1 MNPYWLA
8 LCPQDA
14 QHVAAR
20 DAGANALAA
29 ATAPD
34 AKTALSGA
42 AAWADPLAALA
53 WWGLQFTPW
62 VAQVQQAL
70 VLEISASERLFG
82 GRMALLQAL
91 LQPGQ
96 APLPMQYAHGDSA
109 LLALARLACD
119 ALQQAGELARPA
131 LTPDDLPLHTLA
143 AAQPHVPTLERLGCT
158 TWGQLRALPRGGVA
172 RRFGAP
178 LLAALDQAYGAA
190 PEVYAWLR
198 LPEVF
203 DAPLELAAQVE
214 SAAAMLF
221 GARRLLAQLQ
231 LWLRARQ
238 HGVLALEL
246 RWQLDA
252 RRANARYRDAWH
264 QGDGYGCLHLRT
276 AEATQDPRH
285 IERLLAEHL
294 AQITLPA
301 PVLYL
306 RLRTLETCA
315 LRGQSLSLL
324 PDELRSGDSLHHL
337 LERVAARLGP
347 DSVRAVYLQDD
358 HRPECMQNWQALGAQ
373 AKGTAHAHSAPR
385 RDGAGHVLV
394 PGNLLAHHGTTQTGT
409 GLTNSG
415 AAPGDTAPS
424 IHAAP
429 QASAT
434 AAQALYPTWLL
445 PQARSLPSDPD
456 GLPQWNGPLALL
468 AGPQR
473 LELQAWDT
481 GPPVQRDYYI
491 AHSPGQGLL
500 WVYRERLGAAQ
511 GQGAAWYLHG
521 LFA

>member
-1 MNPYWLA
+1 MKPYWLA
-8 LCPQDA
+8 VCPQDA
-14 QHVAAR
+14 HHAGR
-20 DAGANALAA
+20 DGGASGYAPLPALPLASA
-29 ATAPD
+29 LGGATSPD
-34 AKTALSGA
+34 VRTELSGP
-42 AAWADPLAALA
+42 AAWVDPLAALA
-53 WWGLQFTPW
+53 WWSLQFTPW

-91 LQPGQ
+91 LQPGH
-96 APLPMQYAHGDSA
+96 APLPMQYAHGESA

-119 ALQQAGELARPA
+119 ALQQVGELAQPPLPPNA
-131 LTPDDLPLHTLA
+131 LPLHTLA
-143 AAQPHVPTLERLGCT
+143 AAQAHLPTLERLGCA
-158 TWGQLRALPRGGVA
+158 TWGHLRALPRGGVA

-178 LLAALDQAYGAA
+178 LLAALDQAYGTA
-190 PEVYAWLR
+190 PEAYAWLR

-203 DAPLELAAQVE
+203 DAPLELSAQVE
-214 SAAAMLF
+214 SAGAMLF
-221 GARRLLAQLQ
+221 GVRRLLAQLQ

-252 RRANARYRDAWH
+252 RRANARHRDAWH
-264 QGDGYGCLHLRT
+264 QGDAYGRLQLRT
-276 AEATQDPRH
+276 AEPSQDPRH
-285 IERLLAEHL
+285 LERLLAEHL
-294 AQITLPA
+294 AQVTLPA

-315 LRGQSLSLL
+315 LRGHSLSLL

-347 DSVRAVYLQDD
+347 ESVRAVTLQNE
-358 HRPECMQNWQALGAQ
+358 HRPECMQSWQALGAQ
-373 AKGTAHAHSAPR
+373 ASAVVATSTGRPISF
-385 RDGAGHVLV
+385 AV
-394 PGNLLAHHGTTQTGT
+394 QTGMACGT
-409 GLTNSG
+409 RATS
-415 AAPGDTAPS
+415 
-424 IHAAP
+424 
-429 QASAT
+429 QAST
-434 AAQALYPTWLL
+434 IAAQALYPTWLL
-445 PQARSLPSDPD
+445 PQAHSLSSGVD
-456 GLPQWNGPLALL
+456 GLPEFHGPLALL
-468 AGPQR
+468 VGPQR

-481 GPPVQRDYYI
+481 GPQVQRDYYI

>member
-1 MNPYWLA
+1 MKPYWLA
-8 LCPQDA
+8 VCPQDA
-14 QHVAAR
+14 QRAGR
-20 DAGANALAA
+20 DAGVSGYAPLLALPLTSALCG
-29 ATAPD
+29 TTSPD
-34 AKTALSGA
+34 AGTELSGA

-53 WWGLQFTPW
+53 WWSLQFTPW

-91 LQPGQ
+91 LQPGH

-119 ALQQAGELARPA
+119 ALQQVGELAQPP
-131 LTPDDLPLHTLA
+131 LPPDALPLHTLA
-143 AAQPHVPTLERLGCT
+143 AAQAHLPTLERLGCT

-178 LLAALDQAYGAA
+178 LLTALDQAYGAA

-203 DAPLELAAQVE
+203 EAPLELAAQVE

-238 HGVLALEL
+238 HGVLELEL

-252 RRANARYRDAWH
+252 RRANTLHRDAWH
-264 QGDGYGCLHLRT
+264 QGDGYGRLQLRT
-276 AEATQDPRH
+276 AEPTQDPRH
-285 IERLLAEHL
+285 LERLLAEHL
-294 AQITLPA
+294 AQVTLPA

-324 PDELRSGDSLHHL
+324 PDELRSGDSLHHM
-337 LERVAARLGP
+337 LERIAARLGP
-347 DSVRAVYLQDD
+347 ESVRAVTLQDE
-358 HRPECMQNWQALGAQ
+358 HRPECMQNWQTLGAQ
-373 AKGTAHAHSAPR
+373 ASAVVSTGIGRPSSF
-385 RDGAGHVLV
+385 AV
-394 PGNLLAHHGTTQTGT
+394 QTGMV
-409 GLTNSG
+409 SG
-415 AAPGDTAPS
+415 RATS
-424 IHAAP
+424 
-429 QASAT
+429 QASAIT
-434 AAQALYPTWLL
+434 IAAQALYPTWLL
-445 PQARSLPSDPD
+445 PQVRSLACGTD
-456 GLPQWNGPLALL
+456 GLPQWDGPLALL

-481 GPPVQRDYYI
+481 GPQVQRDYYI

-500 WVYRERLGAAQ
+500 WVYRERLGLAQ
-511 GQGAAWYLHG
+511 EQGAAWYLHG

>member
-1 MNPYWLA
+1 MKPYWLA

-14 QHVAAR
+14 QH
-20 DAGANALAA
+20 
-29 ATAPD
+29 
-34 AKTALSGA
+34 AKTESSGA
-42 AAWADPLAALA
+42 AAWADPLAALS
-53 WWGLQFTPW
+53 WWSLQFTPW

-91 LQPGQ
+91 LQPGHT
-96 APLPMQYAHGDSA
+96 PLPMQYAHGDSA

-119 ALQQAGELARPA
+119 ALQQADDWARLP
-131 LTPDDLPLHTLA
+131 LPPDALPLHTLA
-143 AAQPHVPTLERLGCT
+143 AAQPHLPTLERLGCT

-190 PEVYAWLR
+190 PEVFAWLR

-214 SAAAMLF
+214 SAGALLF

-246 RWQLDA
+246 RWQLDT
-252 RRANARYRDAWH
+252 RRANARHLDAWH
-264 QGDGYGCLHLRT
+264 QGDGYGRLHLRT
-276 AEATQDPRH
+276 AEPTQDPRH
-285 IERLLAEHL
+285 LERLLAEHL
-294 AQITLPA
+294 AQVTLPA

-306 RLRTLETCA
+306 RLRTLETCP

-347 DSVRAVYLQDD
+347 DSVRTVTLQDD
-358 HRPECMQNWQALGAQ
+358 HRPDCMQSWQALGAQ
-373 AKGTAHAHSAPR
+373 AKGAAHSHSATSQV
-385 RDGAGHVLV
+385 G
-394 PGNLLAHHGTTQTGT
+394 
-409 GLTNSG
+409 
-415 AAPGDTAPS
+415 
-424 IHAAP
+424 
-429 QASAT
+429 AT

-445 PQARSLPSDPD
+445 PQARSLSSGAD
-456 GLPQWNGPLALL
+456 GLPQFHGPLALL

-481 GPPVQRDYYI
+481 GPHVQRDYYI
-491 AHSPGQGLL
+491 AQSPGHGLL

>member
-1 MNPYWLA
+1 MKPYWLA
-8 LCPQDA
+8 VCPQDA
-14 QHVAAR
+14 HHAGRDGGASR
-20 DAGANALAA
+20 YAPLPAPPLASALGGATSPDAG
-29 ATAPD
+29 TEF
-34 AKTALSGA
+34 SGA

-53 WWGLQFTPW
+53 WWSLQFTPW
-62 VAQVQQAL
+62 VAQVRQAL

-82 GRMALLQAL
+82 GRMALVEAL
-91 LQPGQ
+91 LQPGH

-119 ALQQAGELARPA
+119 ALQQVGELAQPP
-131 LTPDDLPLHTLA
+131 LPPDALPLHTLA
-143 AAQPHVPTLERLGCT
+143 AAQAHLPTLERLGCT

-178 LLAALDQAYGAA
+178 LLAALDQAYGNA
-190 PEVYAWLR
+190 PETYAWLR

-203 DAPLELAAQVE
+203 DAPLELSAQVE
-214 SAAAMLF
+214 SAAALLF

-252 RRANARYRDAWH
+252 RRANVRHRDTWH
-264 QGDGYGCLHLRT
+264 QGDGYGRLHLRT
-276 AEATQDPRH
+276 AEPTQDPRH
-285 IERLLAEHL
+285 LERLLAEHL
-294 AQITLPA
+294 AQVTLPA

-324 PDELRSGDSLHHL
+324 PDEMRSGDSLHHL

-358 HRPECMQNWQALGAQ
+358 HRPECMQTWQTLGAQ
-373 AKGTAHAHSAPR
+373 AGAAVSTGIGRPISATA
-385 RDGAGHVLV
+385 
-394 PGNLLAHHGTTQTGT
+394 QTGMACGT
-409 GLTNSG
+409 RATS
-415 AAPGDTAPS
+415 
-424 IHAAP
+424 
-429 QASAT
+429 QAI

-445 PQARSLPSDPD
+445 PQVRSLPCGAD
-456 GLPQWNGPLALL
+456 GLPQWDGPLALL

-481 GPPVQRDYYI
+481 GPQVQRDYYI
-491 AHSPGQGLL
+491 AHSAGQGLL

-511 GQGAAWYLHG
+511 GQEVAWYVHG

>member
-1 MNPYWLA
+1 MKPYWLA
-8 LCPQDA
+8 LCSQDA
-14 QHVAAR
+14 QH
-20 DAGANALAA
+20 
-29 ATAPD
+29 
-34 AKTALSGA
+34 AKTESSGA
-42 AAWADPLAALA
+42 AAWADPLEALA
-53 WWGLQFTPW
+53 WWSLQFTPW

-91 LQPGQ
+91 LQPGHT
-96 APLPMQYAHGDSA
+96 PLPMQYAHGDSA

-119 ALQQAGELARPA
+119 ALQQVGELAQPP
-131 LTPDDLPLHTLA
+131 LPPDALPLYTLA
-143 AAQPHVPTLERLGCT
+143 AAQAHLPTLERLGCT

-190 PEVYAWLR
+190 PEAYAWLR

-214 SAAAMLF
+214 SAGALLF

-246 RWQLDA
+246 RWQLDT
-252 RRANARYRDAWH
+252 RRANARHRDAWH
-264 QGDGYGCLHLRT
+264 QGDGYGRLHLRT
-276 AEATQDPRH
+276 AEPTQDPRH
-285 IERLLAEHL
+285 LERLLAEHL
-294 AQITLPA
+294 AQVTLPA

-306 RLRTLETCA
+306 RLRTLETCP

-347 DSVRAVYLQDD
+347 DSVRTVTLQDD
-358 HRPECMQNWQALGAQ
+358 HRPECMQSWQALGAQ
-373 AKGTAHAHSAPR
+373 TKGAAHSHSATSQV
-385 RDGAGHVLV
+385 G
-394 PGNLLAHHGTTQTGT
+394 
-409 GLTNSG
+409 
-415 AAPGDTAPS
+415 
-424 IHAAP
+424 
-429 QASAT
+429 AT

-445 PQARSLPSDPD
+445 PQARSLSSGAD
-456 GLPQWNGPLALL
+456 GLPKYHGPLALL

-481 GPPVQRDYYI
+481 GPQVQRDYYI
-491 AHSPGQGLL
+491 AHSSGHGLL

>member
-1 MNPYWLA
+1 MKPYWLA
-8 LCPQDA
+8 VRPQGA
-14 QHVAAR
+14 QRAAGR
-20 DAGANALAA
+20 DAGASGY
-29 ATAPD
+29 APL
-34 AKTALSGA
+34 TALPLTSALCGATSPDVGTEFSGA
-42 AAWADPLAALA
+42 AVWADPLAALA
-53 WWGLQFTPW
+53 WWSLQFTPW

-70 VLEISASERLFG
+70 VLEISASERLFS
-82 GRMALLQAL
+82 GRKALVQAL
-91 LQPGQ
+91 LEPGH

-119 ALQQAGELARPA
+119 ALQQVGDLAHPP
-131 LTPDDLPLHTLA
+131 LPPDDLPLHTLA
-143 AAQPHVPTLERLGCT
+143 AAQAHLPMLERLGCT
-158 TWGQLRALPRGGVA
+158 TWGQLRALPRGGIA

-178 LLAALDQAYGAA
+178 LLASLDQAYGTA

-264 QGDGYGCLHLRT
+264 QGDGYGRLHLRT
-276 AEATQDPRH
+276 AEPTQDPRH
-285 IERLLAEHL
+285 LERLLAEHL
-294 AQITLPA
+294 AQVTLPA

-324 PDELRSGDSLHHL
+324 PDEIRSGDSLHHL

-347 DSVRAVYLQDD
+347 DSVRAVHLQDD
-358 HRPECMQNWQALGAQ
+358 HRPECMQNWQALGAGHPLEPSRW
-373 AKGTAHAHSAPR
+373 AAAS
-385 RDGAGHVLV
+385 GARLNVVG
-394 PGNLLAHHGTTQTGT
+394 LA
-409 GLTNSG
+409 NSG
-415 AAPGDTAPS
+415 TAPS
-424 IHAAP
+424 THAAP
-429 QASAT
+429 QARAT
-434 AAQALYPTWLL
+434 DAQALYPTWLL
-445 PQARSLPSDPD
+445 PQARSLPSGAD
-456 GLPQWNGPLALL
+456 GLPQWDGPLALL

-511 GQGAAWYLHG
+511 GQRATWYLHG

>member
-1 MNPYWLA
+1 MKPYWLA
-8 LCPQDA
+8 LCPQDP
-14 QHVAAR
+14 QRVAGR
-20 DAGANALAA
+20 DAQAA
-29 ATAPD
+29 PT
-34 AKTALSGA
+34 GA

-53 WWGLQFTPW
+53 WWSLQFTPW

-82 GRMALLQAL
+82 GRTALLQAL

-119 ALQQAGELARPA
+119 ALQHADDLVRPPLA
-131 LTPDDLPLHTLA
+131 PDALPLHTLA
-143 AAQPHVPTLERLGCT
+143 AAHAHLPTLERLGCT
-158 TWGQLRALPRGGVA
+158 TWGQLRALPRAGVA

-178 LLAALDQAYGAA
+178 LLTALDQAYGTA

-214 SAAAMLF
+214 SASAMLF

-252 RRANARYRDAWH
+252 RRANARHRDAWH
-264 QGDGYGCLHLRT
+264 QGDGYGRLHLRT
-276 AEATQDPRH
+276 AEPTQDPRH
-285 IERLLAEHL
+285 LERLLAEHL
-294 AQITLPA
+294 AQVTLPA

-315 LRGQSLSLL
+315 LRGHSLSLL

-347 DSVRAVYLQDD
+347 ESVRAVTLQDD
-358 HRPECMQNWQALGAQ
+358 HRAECMQSWQALGAQ
-373 AKGTAHAHSAPR
+373 A
-385 RDGAGHVLV
+385 
-394 PGNLLAHHGTTQTGT
+394 Q
-409 GLTNSG
+409 G
-415 AAPGDTAPS
+415 AAHGPSARPRDPAPPNSEGD
-424 IHAAP
+424 
-429 QASAT
+429 
-434 AAQALYPTWLL
+434 AQALYPTWLL
-445 PQARSLPSDPD
+445 PQARSLPSGAD
-456 GLPQWNGPLALL
+456 GLPEYHGPLALL

-473 LELQAWDT
+473 LEQQAWDL
-481 GPPVQRDYYI
+481 GPQVQRDYYI
-491 AHSPGQGLL
+491 AHSPDRGLL

-521 LFA
+521 WFA

>member
-14 QHVAAR
+14 HHAASR
-20 DAGANALAA
+20 DAGASAYAPPLALPRASALTA

-34 AKTALSGA
+34 VGTSLSGA

-82 GRMALLQAL
+82 GRVALLEAL
-91 LQPGQ
+91 LQPDQ

-119 ALQQAGELARPA
+119 ALQQAGDLARPP
-131 LTPDDLPLHTLA
+131 LPPDALPLHTLA
-143 AAQPHVPTLERLGCT
+143 AAQPHLPTLEGLGCT

-214 SAAAMLF
+214 SAAALLF

-252 RRANARYRDAWH
+252 RRANARYRDDWH
-264 QGDGYGCLHLRT
+264 QGDGYGRLHLRT
-276 AEATQDPRH
+276 AEPTQDPRH
-285 IERLLAEHL
+285 LERLLAEHL
-294 AQITLPA
+294 AQVTLPA

-306 RLRTLETCA
+306 HLRTLETCA

-347 DSVRAVYLQDD
+347 ESVCAVTLQDD
-358 HRPECMQNWQALGAQ
+358 HRPECMQNWQALGA
-373 AKGTAHAHSAPR
+373 GHPLAPSPVAAVG
-385 RDGAGHVLV
+385 GARLNVVG
-394 PGNLLAHHGTTQTGT
+394 LA
-409 GLTNSG
+409 NSG
-415 AAPGDTAPS
+415 TAPS
-424 IHAAP
+424 THAAP

-456 GLPQWNGPLALL
+456 GLPQWKGPLALL

>member
-1 MNPYWLA
+1 MKPYWLA
-8 LCPQDA
+8 VRPQDA
-14 QHVAAR
+14 QRAAGR
-20 DAGANALAA
+20 DAGASGYAPLLALPLTSALCG
-29 ATAPD
+29 ATSPD
-34 AKTALSGA
+34 ARTEFSGA
-42 AAWADPLAALA
+42 TAWADPLAALT
-53 WWGLQFTPW
+53 WWSLQFTPW

-70 VLEISASERLFG
+70 VLEISASERLFS
-82 GRMALLQAL
+82 GRKALVQAL
-91 LQPGQ
+91 LQPGH
-96 APLPMQYAHGDSA
+96 APLPMQYAHGESA

-119 ALQQAGELARPA
+119 ALQQAGELAQPP
-131 LTPDDLPLHTLA
+131 LPPDALPLHTLA
-143 AAQPHVPTLERLGCT
+143 AAQAHLPTLERLGCT
-158 TWGQLRALPRGGVA
+158 TWGHLRALPRGGVA

-178 LLAALDQAYGAA
+178 LLTALDQAYGAA
-190 PEVYAWLR
+190 LETYAWLR

-252 RRANARYRDAWH
+252 RRANARHRDAWH
-264 QGDGYGCLHLRT
+264 QGDGYGRLHLRT
-276 AEATQDPRH
+276 AEPTQDPRH
-285 IERLLAEHL
+285 LERLLAEHL
-294 AQITLPA
+294 AQVTLPA

-347 DSVRAVYLQDD
+347 DSVRAVTLQDE
-358 HRPECMQNWQALGAQ
+358 HRPECMQTWQALGAQ
-373 AKGTAHAHSAPR
+373 ASAVVSTGIGRPTS
-385 RDGAGHVLV
+385 A
-394 PGNLLAHHGTTQTGT
+394 AAQTGMALGT
-409 GLTNSG
+409 RAIS
-415 AAPGDTAPS
+415 
-424 IHAAP
+424 
-429 QASAT
+429 QAST
-434 AAQALYPTWLL
+434 IAAQALYPTWLL
-445 PQARSLPSDPD
+445 PQVRSLPCGAD
-456 GLPQWNGPLALL
+456 GLPQWDGPLALL

-481 GPPVQRDYYI
+481 GPQVQRDYYI

-500 WVYRERLGAAQ
+500 WVYRERLGLAQ

>member
-1 MNPYWLA
+1 MKPYWLA

-14 QHVAAR
+14 QH
-20 DAGANALAA
+20 G
-29 ATAPD
+29 
-34 AKTALSGA
+34 KTESSGA
-42 AAWADPLAALA
+42 TVWADPLAAIA
-53 WWGLQFTPW
+53 WWSLQFTPW

-91 LQPGQ
+91 LQPGHT
-96 APLPMQYAHGDSA
+96 PLPMQYAHGDTA
-109 LLALARLACD
+109 LLALARLAYD
-119 ALQQAGELARPA
+119 ALQQADDWARPP
-131 LTPDDLPLHTLA
+131 LPPDALPLHTLA
-143 AAQPHVPTLERLGCT
+143 AAQPHLPTLERLGCT

-190 PEVYAWLR
+190 PEAFAWLR

-214 SAAAMLF
+214 SAGALLF

-246 RWQLDA
+246 RWQLDT
-252 RRANARYRDAWH
+252 RRANARHLDAWH
-264 QGDGYGCLHLRT
+264 QGDGYGRLHLRT
-276 AEATQDPRH
+276 AEPTQDPRH
-285 IERLLAEHL
+285 LERLLAEHL
-294 AQITLPA
+294 AQVTLPA

-306 RLRTLETCA
+306 RLRTLETCP

-347 DSVRAVYLQDD
+347 DSVRTVTLKDD
-358 HRPECMQNWQALGAQ
+358 HRPECMQSWQALGAQ
-373 AKGTAHAHSAPR
+373 AKGAAR
-385 RDGAGHVLV
+385 
-394 PGNLLAHHGTTQTGT
+394 NL
-409 GLTNSG
+409 
-415 AAPGDTAPS
+415 
-424 IHAAP
+424 
-429 QASAT
+429 SAT
-434 AAQALYPTWLL
+434 SQVGATAMQALYPTWLL
-445 PQARSLPSDPD
+445 PQARSLSSGAD
-456 GLPQWNGPLALL
+456 GLPEYHGPLALL

-473 LELQAWDT
+473 LELQTWDT
-481 GPPVQRDYYI
+481 GPQVQRDYYI
-491 AHSPGQGLL
+491 AHSSGHGLL

-511 GQGAAWYLHG
+511 GQGTAWYLHG

>member
-14 QHVAAR
+14 HHAANR
-20 DAGANALAA
+20 DAGASAYAPPPALPRASALKA

-34 AKTALSGA
+34 VGTAFSAA

-119 ALQQAGELARPA
+119 ALQQAGDLARPPLA
-131 LTPDDLPLHTLA
+131 PDALPLHTLT
-143 AAQPHVPTLERLGCT
+143 AAQAHLPTLERLGCT

-178 LLAALDQAYGAA
+178 LLTALDQAYGTA

-252 RRANARYRDAWH
+252 RRANARYRDDWH
-264 QGDGYGCLHLRT
+264 QGDGYGRLHLRT
-276 AEATQDPRH
+276 AEPTQDPRH
-285 IERLLAEHL
+285 LERLLAEHL
-294 AQITLPA
+294 AQVTLPA

-324 PDELRSGDSLHHL
+324 PDELRSGDSMHHL

-347 DSVRAVYLQDD
+347 NSVRAVSLQDD

-373 AKGTAHAHSAPR
+373 AKGTA
-385 RDGAGHVLV
+385 
-394 PGNLLAHHGTTQTGT
+394 
-409 GLTNSG
+409 
-415 AAPGDTAPS
+415 PS
-424 IHAAP
+424 THAAP

-445 PQARSLPSDPD
+445 PQARSLLSDPD

-473 LELQAWDT
+473 LELQAWDA

-511 GQGAAWYLHG
+511 GQEAAWYLHG

>member
-1 MNPYWLA
+1 MKPYWLA
-8 LCPQDA
+8 VRPQDA
-14 QHVAAR
+14 QRAAGR
-20 DAGANALAA
+20 DAGASGYAPLPALPLTSALCG
-29 ATAPD
+29 ATSPD
-34 AKTALSGA
+34 ARTELSGA
-42 AAWADPLAALA
+42 TAWADPLAALA
-53 WWGLQFTPW
+53 WWSLQFTPW

-70 VLEISASERLFG
+70 VLEISASERLFS
-82 GRMALLQAL
+82 GRKALVQAL
-91 LQPGQ
+91 LESGH

-119 ALQQAGELARPA
+119 ALQQAGDLAHPP
-131 LTPDDLPLHTLA
+131 LPPDALPLHTLA
-143 AAQPHVPTLERLGCT
+143 AAQAHLPTLERLGCT
-158 TWGQLRALPRGGVA
+158 TWGHLRALPRGGVA

-178 LLAALDQAYGAA
+178 LLTALDQAYGAA
-190 PEVYAWLR
+190 PEAYAWLR

-252 RRANARYRDAWH
+252 RRANARHRDAWH
-264 QGDGYGCLHLRT
+264 QGDGYGRLHLRT
-276 AEATQDPRH
+276 AEPTQDPRH
-285 IERLLAEHL
+285 LERLLAEHL
-294 AQITLPA
+294 AQVTLPA

-315 LRGQSLSLL
+315 LHGQSLSLL

-347 DSVRAVYLQDD
+347 DSVRAVSLQDE
-358 HRPECMQNWQALGAQ
+358 HRPECMQTWQALGAQ
-373 AKGTAHAHSAPR
+373 ASAVVSTGIGRPTS
-385 RDGAGHVLV
+385 A
-394 PGNLLAHHGTTQTGT
+394 AAQTGMALGT
-409 GLTNSG
+409 RATS
-415 AAPGDTAPS
+415 
-424 IHAAP
+424 
-429 QASAT
+429 QAST
-434 AAQALYPTWLL
+434 IAAQALYPTWLL
-445 PQARSLPSDPD
+445 PQVRSLPSGAD
-456 GLPQWNGPLALL
+456 GLPQWDGPLALL

-511 GQGAAWYLHG
+511 GQGTAWYLHG

>member
-1 MNPYWLA
+1 
-8 LCPQDA
+8 
-14 QHVAAR
+14 
-20 DAGANALAA
+20 
-29 ATAPD
+29 
-34 AKTALSGA
+34 
-42 AAWADPLAALA
+42 
-53 WWGLQFTPW
+53 
-62 VAQVQQAL
+62 
-70 VLEISASERLFG
+70 
-82 GRMALLQAL
+82 
-91 LQPGQ
+91 
-96 APLPMQYAHGDSA
+96 

-119 ALQQAGELARPA
+119 ALQQVGDLARPPLA
-131 LTPDDLPLHTLA
+131 PDALPLHTLA
-143 AAQPHVPTLERLGCT
+143 AAQPHLPTLERLGCT

-252 RRANARYRDAWH
+252 RRANARHRDAWH
-264 QGDGYGCLHLRT
+264 QGDGYGRLHLRT
-276 AEATQDPRH
+276 AEPTQDPRH
-285 IERLLAEHL
+285 LERLLAEHL
-294 AQITLPA
+294 AQVTLPA

-347 DSVRAVYLQDD
+347 DSVRAVTLQDD
-358 HRPECMQNWQALGAQ
+358 HRPECMQNWQALGADR
-373 AKGTAHAHSAPR
+373 GRS
-385 RDGAGHVLV
+385 
-394 PGNLLAHHGTTQTGT
+394 
-409 GLTNSG
+409 
-415 AAPGDTAPS
+415 
-424 IHAAP
+424 AAP
-429 QASAT
+429 QASAPP
-434 AAQALYPTWLL
+434 AQALYPTWLL
-445 PQARSLPSDPD
+445 PHARSLPSGAD
-456 GLPQWNGPLALL
+456 GLPQCDGPLALL
-468 AGPQR
+468 AGPHR
-473 LELQAWDT
+473 LELQAWDA
-481 GPPVQRDYYI
+481 GPQVQRDYYI

>member
-20 DAGANALAA
+20 DADASAHAPPPALPRASA
-29 ATAPD
+29 LTAVTAPGVGI
-34 AKTALSGA
+34 AFSGA
-42 AAWADPLAALA
+42 TAWADPLAALA
-53 WWGLQFTPW
+53 WWSLQFTPW

-82 GRMALLQAL
+82 GRMALLEAL
-91 LQPGQ
+91 LQPDQ
-96 APLPMQYAHGDSA
+96 APLPMHYAHGDSA

-119 ALQQAGELARPA
+119 ALQQAGDLARPP
-131 LTPDDLPLHTLA
+131 LPPDDMPLHTLA
-143 AAQPHVPTLERLGCT
+143 AAQPHLPTLERLGCT
-158 TWGQLRALPRGGVA
+158 TWGQLRALPRAGVA

-178 LLAALDQAYGAA
+178 LLAALDQAYGTV

-246 RWQLDA
+246 RWQLDV
-252 RRANARYRDAWH
+252 RRANARYRDDWH
-264 QGDGYGCLHLRT
+264 QGDGYGRLHLRT
-276 AEATQDPRH
+276 AQATQDPRH
-285 IERLLAEHL
+285 LERLLAEHL
-294 AQITLPA
+294 AQVTLPA

-347 DSVRAVYLQDD
+347 ESVRAVSLQDD

-373 AKGTAHAHSAPR
+373 AQS
-385 RDGAGHVLV
+385 
-394 PGNLLAHHGTTQTGT
+394 
-409 GLTNSG
+409 
-415 AAPGDTAPS
+415 AAPGAMATSKRSASSTSAGDT
-424 IHAAP
+424 
-429 QASAT
+429 
-434 AAQALYPTWLL
+434 QALYPTWLL
-445 PQARSLPSDPD
+445 PQARSLPSGPD
-456 GLPQWNGPLALL
+456 GLPQWHGPLALL

-473 LELQAWDT
+473 LELQAWDK
-481 GPPVQRDYYI
+481 GPSVQRDYYI
-491 AHSPGQGLL
+491 AQSPDQGLL

-511 GQGAAWYLHG
+511 EQGAAWYLHG
-521 LFA
+521 WFA

>member
-1 MNPYWLA
+1 MKPYWLA
-8 LCPQDA
+8 VCPQDA
-14 QHVAAR
+14 HHAGRDGGASGYAPLPALPLASALGGATSP
-20 DAGANALAA
+20 DAGTELCG
-29 ATAPD
+29 ATV
-34 AKTALSGA
+34 
-42 AAWADPLAALA
+42 WADPMAALA
-53 WWGLQFTPW
+53 WWSLQFTPW
-62 VAQVQQAL
+62 VAQVQQTL

-82 GRMALLQAL
+82 GRMALVQAL
-91 LQPGQ
+91 LQPGH

-119 ALQQAGELARPA
+119 ALQQAGELAQPPLPPDA
-131 LTPDDLPLHTLA
+131 LPVHTLA
-143 AAQPHVPTLERLGCT
+143 AAQAHLPTLERLGCT
-158 TWGQLRALPRGGVA
+158 TWGQLRALPRAGVA

-252 RRANARYRDAWH
+252 RRANARHRDAWH
-264 QGDGYGCLHLRT
+264 QGDGYGRLHLRT
-276 AEATQDPRH
+276 AEPTQDPRH
-285 IERLLAEHL
+285 LERLLAEHL
-294 AQITLPA
+294 AQVTLPA

-347 DSVRAVYLQDD
+347 DSVRAVTLQDE
-358 HRPECMQNWQALGAQ
+358 HRPECMQTWQALGAQ
-373 AKGTAHAHSAPR
+373 ASAVVSTGVGRPSSV
-385 RDGAGHVLV
+385 A
-394 PGNLLAHHGTTQTGT
+394 AQTGMALGT
-409 GLTNSG
+409 RAIS
-415 AAPGDTAPS
+415 
-424 IHAAP
+424 
-429 QASAT
+429 QASSI

-445 PQARSLPSDPD
+445 PHVRSLPCGAD
-456 GLPQWNGPLALL
+456 GLPQWDGPLALL

-473 LELQAWDT
+473 LELQAWDP
-481 GPPVQRDYYI
+481 GPQVQRDYYI

-511 GQGAAWYLHG
+511 GQGIAWYVHG

>member
-1 MNPYWLA
+1 MKPYWLA

-14 QHVAAR
+14 QSAAGH
-20 DAGANALAA
+20 DAKAGVYASPLVLALASA
-29 ATAPD
+29 FTGSHAPD
-34 AKTALSGA
+34 APTASAGTA
-42 AAWADPLAALA
+42 TWADPLAALA
-53 WWGLQFTPW
+53 WWSLQFTPW

-82 GRMALLQAL
+82 GRRALLQAL
-91 LQPGQ
+91 LQPGH
-96 APLPMQYAHGDSA
+96 APLAMQYAHGNSA
-109 LLALARLACD
+109 LLALARLACN
-119 ALQQAGELARPA
+119 ALQHPGEVAQPLLP
-131 LTPDDLPLHTLA
+131 PDALPLHTLA
-143 AAQPHVPTLERLGCT
+143 AAQPHLSTLERLGCT

-178 LLAALDQAYGAA
+178 LLTALDQAYGTA

-214 SAAAMLF
+214 SASAMLF

-252 RRANARYRDAWH
+252 RRANARHHDAWH
-264 QGDGYGCLHLRT
+264 PGDGYGRLHLRT
-276 AEATQDPRH
+276 AEPTQDPRH
-285 IERLLAEHL
+285 LERLLAEHL
-294 AQITLPA
+294 AQVTLPA

-324 PDELRSGDSLHHL
+324 SDELRSGDSLHHL

-347 DSVRAVYLQDD
+347 QSVRAVTLQDD

-373 AKGTAHAHSAPR
+373 AQS
-385 RDGAGHVLV
+385 
-394 PGNLLAHHGTTQTGT
+394 
-409 GLTNSG
+409 
-415 AAPGDTAPS
+415 AAPGAMATSKRSASSTSAGDT
-424 IHAAP
+424 
-429 QASAT
+429 
-434 AAQALYPTWLL
+434 QALYPTWLL
-445 PQARSLPSDPD
+445 PQARSLPSGPD
-456 GLPQWNGPLALL
+456 GLPQWHGPLALL

-473 LELQAWDT
+473 LELQAWDK
-481 GPPVQRDYYI
+481 GPSVQRDYYI
-491 AHSPGQGLL
+491 AQSPGQGLL

-511 GQGAAWYLHG
+511 EQGAAWYLHG
-521 LFA
+521 WFA

>member
-1 MNPYWLA
+1 MKPYWLA
-8 LCPQDA
+8 VRPQDA
-14 QHVAAR
+14 QRAAGR
-20 DAGANALAA
+20 DAGASGYAPLPALPLTSALCG
-29 ATAPD
+29 ATSPD
-34 AKTALSGA
+34 ARTELSGA
-42 AAWADPLAALA
+42 TAWADPLAALA
-53 WWGLQFTPW
+53 WWSLQFTPW

-91 LQPGQ
+91 LQPGH

-119 ALQQAGELARPA
+119 ALQQAGDLAHPP
-131 LTPDDLPLHTLA
+131 LPPDALPLHTLA
-143 AAQPHVPTLERLGCT
+143 AAQAHLPTLERLGCT
-158 TWGQLRALPRGGVA
+158 TWGHLRALPRGGVA

-178 LLAALDQAYGAA
+178 LLKALDQAYGAA
-190 PEVYAWLR
+190 PEAYAWLR

-252 RRANARYRDAWH
+252 RRANARHRDAWH
-264 QGDGYGCLHLRT
+264 QGDGYGRLHLRT
-276 AEATQDPRH
+276 AEPTQDPRH
-285 IERLLAEHL
+285 LERLLAEHL

-301 PVLYL
+301 PVF
-306 RLRTLETCA
+306 
-315 LRGQSLSLL
+315 
-324 PDELRSGDSLHHL
+324 HL

-347 DSVRAVYLQDD
+347 DSVRAVTLQDE
-358 HRPECMQNWQALGAQ
+358 HRPECMQTWQALGAQ
-373 AKGTAHAHSAPR
+373 ASAVVSTGIGQPTS
-385 RDGAGHVLV
+385 A
-394 PGNLLAHHGTTQTGT
+394 AAQTGMALGT
-409 GLTNSG
+409 RATS
-415 AAPGDTAPS
+415 
-424 IHAAP
+424 
-429 QASAT
+429 QAST
-434 AAQALYPTWLL
+434 IAAQALYPTWLL
-445 PQARSLPSDPD
+445 PQVRSLPSGAD
-456 GLPQWNGPLALL
+456 GLPQWDGPLALL

-511 GQGAAWYLHG
+511 GQGTAWYLHG

>member
-1 MNPYWLA
+1 MKPYWLA
-8 LCPQDA
+8 VCPQDA
-14 QHVAAR
+14 HHAGRDGGASR
-20 DAGANALAA
+20 YAPLPASPLASALGGAISSDAG
-29 ATAPD
+29 TEF
-34 AKTALSGA
+34 SGA
-42 AAWADPLAALA
+42 APWADPMAALA
-53 WWGLQFTPW
+53 WWSLQFTPW

-82 GRMALLQAL
+82 GRMALVQAL
-91 LQPGQ
+91 LQPDH

-119 ALQQAGELARPA
+119 ALQQVGELAQPP
-131 LTPDDLPLHTLA
+131 LPPDALPLHTLA
-143 AAQPHVPTLERLGCT
+143 AAQAHLSTLERLGCT

-190 PEVYAWLR
+190 PETYTWLR

-214 SAAAMLF
+214 SAAALLF

-238 HGVLALEL
+238 HGVLVLEL

-252 RRANARYRDAWH
+252 RRANAHHRDTWH
-264 QGDGYGCLHLRT
+264 QGDGYGRLHLRT
-276 AEATQDPRH
+276 AEPTQDPRH
-285 IERLLAEHL
+285 LERLLAEHL
-294 AQITLPA
+294 AQVTLPA

-347 DSVRAVYLQDD
+347 ESVRTVYLQDE
-358 HRPECMQNWQALGAQ
+358 HRPECMQTWQALGAQ
-373 AKGTAHAHSAPR
+373 ASAMVSTGVGQPSS
-385 RDGAGHVLV
+385 A
-394 PGNLLAHHGTTQTGT
+394 AAQTGMA
-409 GLTNSG
+409 LG
-415 AAPGDTAPS
+415 ARAIA
-424 IHAAP
+424 
-429 QASAT
+429 QASTMAS
-434 AAQALYPTWLL
+434 QSLYPTWLL
-445 PQARSLPSDPD
+445 PQVRSLPCDAD
-456 GLPQWNGPLALL
+456 GLPQWDGPLALL

-481 GPPVQRDYYI
+481 GPQVQRDYYI
-491 AHSPGQGLL
+491 AHSAGQGLL
-500 WVYRERLGAAQ
+500 WVYRERLGAAL

>member
-1 MNPYWLA
+1 
-8 LCPQDA
+8 
-14 QHVAAR
+14 
-20 DAGANALAA
+20 
-29 ATAPD
+29 
-34 AKTALSGA
+34 
-42 AAWADPLAALA
+42 LAALV
-53 WWGLQFTPW
+53 WWSLQFTPW

-82 GRMALLQAL
+82 GRLALVQAL
-91 LQPGQ
+91 LQPGH
-96 APLPMQYAHGDSA
+96 APVPIAYAHGDSA
-109 LLALARLACD
+109 LLALARLACEALHD
-119 ALQQAGELARPA
+119 APALARPSLA
-131 LTPDDLPLHTLA
+131 PDALPLHTLA
-143 AAQPHVPTLERLGCT
+143 AAQAHLPTLERLGCS
-158 TWGQLRALPRGGVA
+158 TWGHLRALPRAGLA

-190 PEVYAWLR
+190 PEAYDWLR

-252 RRANARYRDAWH
+252 RRANAHYRDAWH
-264 QGDGYGCLHLRT
+264 QGDGYGRLHIRT
-276 AEATQDPRH
+276 AEPTQDPRH
-285 IERLLAEHL
+285 LERLLAEHL

-324 PDELRSGDSLHHL
+324 PDEVRSGDSLHHL
-337 LERVAARLGP
+337 LERVTARLGP
-347 DSVRAVYLQDD
+347 DSVRVVRLQDD
-358 HRPECMQNWQALGAQ
+358 HRPECMQNWQTVSATALN
-373 AKGTAHAHSAPR
+373 GTVPSAR
-385 RDGAGHVLV
+385 SL
-394 PGNLLAHHGTTQTGT
+394 
-409 GLTNSG
+409 S
-415 AAPGDTAPS
+415 
-424 IHAAP
+424 

-434 AAQALYPTWLL
+434 AVQALYPAWLL
-445 PQARSLPSDPD
+445 PQAQSLASGSD
-456 GLPQWNGPLALL
+456 GLPDFQGPLALL

-473 LELQAWDT
+473 LEQQAWDQ

-491 AHSPGQGLL
+491 AQSPRHGLL
-500 WVYRERLGAAQ
+500 WVYRERLAFEQ
-511 GQGAAWYLHG
+511 GQGPAWYLHG

>member
-14 QHVAAR
+14 HHAASR
-20 DAGANALAA
+20 DAGASAYAPPPALPRASALKA

-34 AKTALSGA
+34 VGTAFSGS

-119 ALQQAGELARPA
+119 ALQKAGDLARPP
-131 LTPDDLPLHTLA
+131 LPPDALPLHTLA
-143 AAQPHVPTLERLGCT
+143 AAQAHLPTLERLGCT

-178 LLAALDQAYGAA
+178 LLTALDQAYCAA

-214 SAAAMLF
+214 SAAALLF

-264 QGDGYGCLHLRT
+264 QGDGYGRLHLRT

-285 IERLLAEHL
+285 LERLLAEHL
-294 AQITLPA
+294 AQVTLPA

-347 DSVRAVYLQDD
+347 DSVRAVSLQDD
-358 HRPECMQNWQALGAQ
+358 HRPECMQNWLALGA
-373 AKGTAHAHSAPR
+373 GHPLAPSR
-385 RDGAGHVLV
+385 GAAAGGARLNVV
-394 PGNLLAHHGTTQTGT
+394 GLA
-409 GLTNSG
+409 NSG
-415 AAPGDTAPS
+415 TAPS
-424 IHAAP
+424 THAAP

-445 PQARSLPSDPD
+445 PQARSLPSGAD
-456 GLPQWNGPLALL
+456 GLPQWDGPLALL
-468 AGPQR
+468 TGPQR